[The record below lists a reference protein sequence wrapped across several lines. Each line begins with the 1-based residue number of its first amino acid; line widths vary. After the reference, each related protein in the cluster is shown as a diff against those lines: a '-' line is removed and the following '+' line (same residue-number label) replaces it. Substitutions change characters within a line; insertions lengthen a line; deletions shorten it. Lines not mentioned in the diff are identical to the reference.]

1 MFTNQLRYLIIS
13 MIVLLNSGVYAQQ
26 RKESELIDSIERS
39 YDSKEY
45 RSSLSKLD
53 DSDQVL
59 KVCSSVLKRVN
70 SNQDRFSLYLET
82 GIRLYDIKDQQNAE
96 CYLNKAKSY
105 TIYIESDELLSRLYN
120 YIGWL
125 ASDNKSYAEAI
136 GYFKIASQHY
146 SNADLFV
153 EQGNAYN
160 SIGAMYWYQ
169 RNYALA
175 LNYFNQVYELG
186 RKNDDIELILKGL
199 TNKGV
204 VLNQLAQ
211 YNEALDCFEKAL
223 ELNQIVGDEIGR
235 ASIYNNLG
243 NIHYGLNQFSSAIRY
258 YNSAMELY
266 TKLDNV
272 SGISSCYNNLGEV
285 YLKQGNVSEAL
296 KSYKTSLNYI
306 DEDKDSSAIAVA
318 YVNIGRAHQS
328 NKSYAEAISYFERAL
343 KIMMTHE
350 DVSLEAEAYLHLAQT
365 GIASDNLAQAQK
377 YLNNAISIAQKIGEK
392 TILAECYKSFSELA
406 EKESNFKK
414 ALIYQRLYSAVN
426 DSITDEQALINSA
439 RMEAVYNLLQKEE
452 TISKLEK
459 DNISKDEDLER
470 MKETRTLYLII
481 SVALFGCIIFL
492 ILLFRL
498 KRRTSSQ
505 LEQKNVEL
513 AQLNATKDKFFS
525 IIAHDLKSP
534 FSSLLGFAE
543 MLCLHAESKN
553 TKEVIEY
560 SQVIHNSTKRLLG
573 LVENLLQWSR
583 TQLGTTEYKPMQL
596 DVSIH
601 TNNIVS
607 LLRLNAEEKDIL
619 ISPKVEKDLVAW
631 ADLNLFS
638 TVLRNLIS
646 NAIKFSRIG
655 SVIYVIAKKV
665 DNIIQVSVVD
675 SGVGIRH
682 EDLQK
687 LFQVD
692 TAFTTKGTFNEK
704 GTGIGLVLC
713 KEFVEINKGQISVV
727 SELEKGSTFTF
738 TLPTTK
744 AE

>member
-1 MFTNQLRYLIIS
+1 MFTNQLRCLIIS
-13 MIVLLNSGVYAQQ
+13 LIVLLNSGVYAQQ

-45 RSSLSKLD
+45 RTSLSKLD
-53 DSDQVL
+53 DSDHVL
-59 KVCSSVLKRVN
+59 KVCSSILKSVN

-82 GIRLYDIKDQQNAE
+82 GIRLYDINDQQNAE
-96 CYLNKAKSY
+96 DYLNKAKSY
-105 TIYIESDELLSRLYN
+105 TIYIKSDEQLSRLYN

-125 ASDNKSYAEAI
+125 ASDNKSYTEAI

-146 SNADLFV
+146 SKADLYV

-235 ASIYNNLG
+235 ASIFNNLG
-243 NIHYGLNQFSSAIRY
+243 NIHYGLNQYSSAIRY

-266 TKLDNV
+266 TKLDNL

-377 YLNNAISIAQKIGEK
+377 YLTNAISIAQKIGEK
-392 TILAECYKSFSELA
+392 TILAECYKSFSKLA
-406 EKESNFKK
+406 EKESNYKK
-414 ALIYQRLYSAVN
+414 ALIYQRLYSVVN

-481 SVALFGCIIFL
+481 SVALFGCIIFM

-665 DNIIQVSVVD
+665 DDIIQVSVVD

-713 KEFVEINKGQISVV
+713 KEFVEINKGQISVE

-744 AE
+744 DE